1 MMAPR
6 IFPLLLLLSFVLG
19 SCFPQ
24 GSLHNVRSMDEGHVI
39 LYLQPLSQEA
49 YRLRF
54 VIGEISAIRDDG
66 TLIPLFL
73 SINEIKGTGL
83 VAIQKRLASGGLP
96 PGSYTG
102 LSIRIKDAFVQGEEG
117 EFALLVPEE
126 PTRVD
131 SLFNV
136 TRRKTAILF
145 LSFHVAGA
153 ITDQVRFTPAF
164 SLKPSARELLNLTGY
179 VSDPASD
186 SLLVFN
192 KKTMQVVGAISTG
205 TAPKGIALDRNRG
218 RAYVAAYED
227 DTVEVIDVIEGEII
241 GRIPLNFGDGPLELA
256 VAPDGRTLV
265 SVNHDSNTVSII
277 DTVSLFE
284 IRRVRVAE
292 GPSSAV
298 VDPPGL
304 KAYVMSPLANSVSVV
319 DLTQSEAS
327 ATIAVE
333 GGPLRGAFNREGDT
347 LYVVSRDSPYL
358 TVIDASRLVI
368 TQRIFIGIGALS
380 IKVDTQTDLILVGMK
395 AGGNILVIDAFASMA
410 IDAIVLEGNAA
421 YLTIDDEENS
431 LFVALPDI
439 KSLQKV
445 NLTSKKITGAIDV
458 GEEAYA
464 VVVVRER

>member
-1 MMAPR
+1 MIAPR
-6 IFPLLLLLSFVLG
+6 ICPPFLLLSFFLG

-24 GSLHNVRSMDEGHVI
+24 GPLHNVRSMDEGYAI
-39 LYLQPLSQEA
+39 LYLQPLPQEA

-54 VIGEISAIRDDG
+54 VIDEISATRDDG
-66 TLIPLFL
+66 TSTPLFL
-73 SINEIKGTGL
+73 SINQIKGTDL
-83 VAIQKRLASGGLP
+83 VAIQKRLASGALP

-102 LSIRIKDAFVQGEEG
+102 LSIRIKEAFVQGEEG
-117 EFALLVPEE
+117 EFALFVPEE

-136 TRRKTAILF
+136 SRRKTATLF
-145 LSFHVAGA
+145 LSFHVSGA
-153 ITDQVRFTPAF
+153 ITDQIRFTPAF
-164 SLKPSARELLNLTGY
+164 SLKTSGRELLSLTGY

-192 KKTMQVVGAISTG
+192 KKTMRVVGAISTG
-205 TAPKGIALDRNRG
+205 TAPKGIALDRKRG
-218 RAYVAAYED
+218 RAYVAAYGD
-227 DTVEVIDVIEGEII
+227 DTVEVIDLIKGETI

-256 VAPDGRTLV
+256 VTPDGRTLV

-284 IRRVRVAE
+284 TRRIGVAE
-292 GPSSAV
+292 RPSSAV

-304 KAYVMSPLANSVSVV
+304 KAYIMSPLANSVSVV
-319 DLTQSEAS
+319 DLTQKEVS
-327 ATIAVE
+327 ATIAVD
-333 GGPLRGAFNREGDT
+333 GGPLRGAFNRDGDT

-358 TVIDASRLVI
+358 TVVEASRLVI
-368 TQRIFIGIGALS
+368 TRRIFIGIGALS
-380 IKVDTQTDLILVGMK
+380 VRVDTQTDHILVGMK
-395 AGGNILVIDAFASMA
+395 AGGNILVIDPFASMA
-410 IDAIVLEGNAA
+410 IDAIVLEGTAA
-421 YLTIDDEENS
+421 YLTIDVEEHS

-464 VVVVRER
+464 VVVMGER